1 MANTAIV
8 ARRRDD
14 GSLDLHHSAHGAA
27 RLFLRELLV
36 ALDGDAEPLL
46 GATGED
52 LRVEAVV
59 PDSLAPAVR
68 AAVHADEPLVAAE
81 PSARVDSRRALAAHT
96 NYLLYDAVYL
106 VDAVRDPSEAVE
118 PYLPLWC
125 YLDLVRAFRGSVACS
140 VSEPDG
146 GALTLDERRVTA
158 RVLAG
163 EDGLRRLLGAV
174 HRPVLREQYRVLSE
188 RATAAD
194 PPALSTLSPTVRTG
208 GYTCEL
214 ALRSETPAY
223 PNPVG
228 HGLYVPLSNVD
239 GGEYEDLLTL
249 VDQTRVDTNVAVGT
263 DQIAAVADEPLPRDP
278 FELTSADVLGR
289 FLDRLGERASDAGA
303 SVSLDAD
310 AAAEFSP
317 DVEARVST
325 PVERR
330 EAADA

>member
-1 MANTAIV
+1 MAHTAIV

-36 ALDGDAEPLL
+36 ALDARAEAVI
-46 GATGED
+46 GATGRD
-52 LRVEAVV
+52 LPLSDLLGESA
-59 PDSLAPAVR
+59 LPAAR
-68 AAVHADEPLVAAE
+68 AAAHADEPLVAPE

-96 NYLLYDAVYL
+96 NFLLYDAVYL
-106 VDAVRDPSEAVE
+106 VDPVRDTSATVE

-125 YLDLVRAFRGSVACS
+125 HLDPVRSFRSSLSCR
-140 VSEPDG
+140 VSEPEG
-146 GALTLDERRVTA
+146 GSIALDERRVTA

-163 EDGLRRLLGAV
+163 EDGLRRLLGTV
-174 HRPVLREQYRVLSE
+174 HRPVLREQYRVLSG
-188 RATAAD
+188 RATAED
-194 PPALSTLSPTVRTG
+194 PAPPSDLAPTVETG

-214 ALRSETPAY
+214 TLHADAPAY

-228 HGLYVPLSNVD
+228 HGLYLPISGVG
-239 GGEYEDLLTL
+239 GGEFEDLLTL
-249 VDQTRVDTNVAVGT
+249 VDQTRVDTNVAVAT
-263 DQIAAVADEPLPRDP
+263 DQIAAVADESLPRDP
-278 FELTSADVLGR
+278 FELTSADVVDR

-303 SVSLDAD
+303 SVPLDTA

-325 PVERR
+325 PVERA
-330 EAADA
+330 EPPDA